1 MERKG
6 FLTAAMG
13 VAAAVAATGIAA
25 TAAPPVGVPPPVV
38 TPPGQPQPRPT
49 SSGWQRGQNHSNR
62 NITRIR
68 KHLERVIDELQHDQH
83 DYGGHRETALDLL
96 QQARAQMLSAEDYE
110 SKHPE
115 PQSTTRPI

>member
-13 VAAAVAATGIAA
+13 VAAALAATGLAA
-25 TAAPPVGVPPPVV
+25 TAAPSVGVPPPVT

-49 SSGWQRGQNHSNR
+49 ASGWERGQKHSNR

-83 DYGGHRETALDLL
+83 DYGGHRESALDLL
-96 QQARAQMLSAEDYE
+96 QQARAQMLQAEDYE

-115 PQSTTRPI
+115 PDSTSRPV